1 MFFSVL
7 TLASLG
13 ACQLDPLADLNWDTD
28 IILPLAKTEIT
39 LDQVLQDSNIVANDE
54 NLWSLAFREKLAEAN
69 LQELVDFPDLEAEFG
84 FKLDELELSSD
95 TITQTITLAELARG
109 LIDQGNIIG
118 QIILAAH
125 GQTIPSLPAN
135 TGLSSGVIPID
146 ASAFF
151 SIRTSS

>member
-1 MFFSVL
+1 MNYFNRLNSKLLLFFSACL
-7 TLASLG
+7 LACLG

-109 LIDQGNIIG
+109 LIEQGNII
-118 QIILAAH
+118 
-125 GQTIPSLPAN
+125 
-135 TGLSSGVIPID
+135 
-146 ASAFF
+146 
-151 SIRTSS
+151 